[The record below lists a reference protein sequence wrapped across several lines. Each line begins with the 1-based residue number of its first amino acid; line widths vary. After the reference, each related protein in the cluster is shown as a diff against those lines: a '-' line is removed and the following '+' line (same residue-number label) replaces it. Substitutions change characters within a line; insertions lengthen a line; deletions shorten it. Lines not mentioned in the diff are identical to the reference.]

1 MKRDL
6 TAMMEKTYDVI
17 IVGGG
22 ITGACVARDAALRG
36 LSVAVLEK
44 NDFAGA
50 TTAASSKLIH
60 GGLRYLMNLEL
71 GLVRDSLRERR
82 IWSNIAPHQ
91 VYPLTFLM
99 PITSLRLKDRAVRA
113 IGLTLYDWLAYD
125 RNRLDDPEMAIP
137 KHKKMS
143 RKEALDL
150 EPGLESDDL
159 QGAMEF
165 TDYQMYC
172 PERLALGCLMSAVE
186 AGAEVANY
194 AEVIGFLQEGGGVTG
209 VLARDNAP
217 ACRLAEG
224 PRGAVPRTEYTLRG
238 RLVVNAAGPWADILM
253 ASLTPGK
260 HAKTLIRSKGIHL
273 LTRPLTQKYAVAVL
287 SEHGH
292 FFILPWRGYSILG
305 TTDTVYKGDPDAFR
319 VTEKDITDFLD
330 VINQGYPAARLTRA
344 DVLHAYGGLRPIVD
358 TSSSQLTGEDEDAPD
373 SYKASRAAEIYDH
386 EEEDGIKG
394 VITAIGGKWTTS
406 RHLAEH
412 LVDLICEKLELGVR
426 PCTTA
431 TTPIWGG
438 ATGPFAEFVEQ
449 AVASHDTLQRP
460 LVESLARDF
469 GNRMDNVLALAQEDN
484 RLLEPLSARFPDIA
498 AQVTY
503 AVREEMALTVED
515 VIFRRSGL
523 GTLGSPGDEALVRI
537 ADLMGGELGWD
548 TVERTRQTDR
558 AKARFRPSTRTR
570 AVVNP
575 HSGGDRTGARWPM
588 IAERLNAALGP
599 VDVVFTDGPMAA
611 KHLTA
616 QALKEGIEQIIAV
629 GGDGTVNEVVNGFFE
644 NGRPINPNAVLAVLA
659 SGTGGDFRKTFG
671 IPIDIDA
678 QIARIAE
685 SPIRAIDIGKLTFRE
700 DATGREGVRYFDNI
714 ASFGLS
720 GATDRAVNQLRFA
733 RKFGGKIAFQWGAFK
748 ALLSYRN
755 QPIRLCVDDTFDEV
769 INTATIAI
777 CNGQFFGGG
786 MHIAPE
792 AAPDDG
798 LFDIII
804 LRDAGRLEIL
814 MKLRLVYSG
823 RHLTDRRI
831 TFLRGRK
838 IVATPVSSAQA
849 VLLDVDGEAP
859 GQLPA
864 TFEIIPR
871 AMLLRS

>member
-6 TAMMEKTYDVI
+6 AAMTEKAYDVVV
-17 IVGGG
+17 VGGG

-36 LSVAVLEK
+36 LSVALLEK
-44 NDFAGA
+44 NDFSGA

-71 GLVRDSLRERR
+71 GLVRESLRERR

-91 VYPLTFLM
+91 VYPLSFLM
-99 PITSLRLKDRAVRA
+99 PITSRRLKDRAVRA

-137 KHKKMS
+137 KHKRMS
-143 RKEALDL
+143 RQEVLGL
-150 EPGLESDDL
+150 EPSLESDDL

-165 TDYQMYC
+165 TDYQMYS
-172 PERLALGCLMSAVE
+172 PERLALACLMSAVE
-186 AGAEVANY
+186 AGADAANY
-194 AEVIGFLQEGGGVTG
+194 AEVIAFVQEGDGVTG
-209 VLARDNAP
+209 VLARDSAP
-217 ACRLAEG
+217 ASRLPEV
-224 PRGAVPRTEYTLRG
+224 PSGAVPRTEFTVRG
-238 RLVVNAAGPWADILM
+238 RIVINAAGPWADILM
-253 ASLTPGK
+253 STLTPGK
-260 HAKTLIRSKGIHL
+260 HAKNLIRSKGIHL

-287 SEHGH
+287 TEHGH

-319 VTEKDITDFLD
+319 VTEKDITDFLE
-330 VINQGYPAARLTRA
+330 VINKGYPAAKLTRA
-344 DVLHAYGGLRPIVD
+344 DVLHFYGGLRPIVD
-358 TSSSQLTGEDEDAPD
+358 TTSSQLEDGEDDTPD
-373 SYKASRAAEIYDH
+373 SYKASRASEIYDH

-394 VITAIGGKWTTS
+394 IITAIGGKWTTS
-406 RHLAEH
+406 RNLAEQ
-412 LVDLICEKLELGVR
+412 LVNLICEKLDLGAR

-431 TTPIWGG
+431 TVPVWGG

-449 AVASHDTLQRP
+449 MAAAHSELPRP
-460 LVESLARDF
+460 LVETLARDY
-469 GNRMDNVLALAQEDN
+469 GSHMDDVLALGQEN
-484 RLLEPLSARFPDIA
+484 GQWLEPLAEGVPGIG
-498 AQVTY
+498 AQVVY
-503 AVREEMALTVED
+503 AVREEMALTMDD
-515 VIFRRSGL
+515 VLFRRSGL
-523 GTLGSPGDEALVRI
+523 GTLGAPSDDTLARI
-537 ADLMGGELGWD
+537 ADFMGEALAWEPA
-548 TVERTRQTDR
+548 ERARQTTR
-558 AKARFRPSTRTR
+558 VKARYRPSTRTR

-575 HSGGDRTGARWPM
+575 HSGGDRTGARWPL
-588 IAERLNAALGP
+588 IADKLNAVMGP

-644 NGRPINPNAVLAVLA
+644 NGRPLNPNAVLAVLA
-659 SGTGGDFRKTFG
+659 SGTGGDFRKTFD

-685 SPIRAIDIGKLTFRE
+685 STVRAIDIGKLTFRE
-700 DATGREGVRYFDNI
+700 DATGKEGVRYFDNI

-733 RKFGGKIAFQWGAFK
+733 RKFGGKFAFQWGAFK
-748 ALLSYRN
+748 ALINYRN
-755 QPIRLCVDDTFDEV
+755 QPVRLRVDDAFDEV
-769 INTATIAI
+769 IQTATIAI

-792 AAPDDG
+792 ASPDDG
-798 LFDIII
+798 LFDIIV

-814 MKLRLVYSG
+814 SKLHLVYSG
-823 RHLTDRRI
+823 KHLNDKRVM
-831 TFLRGRK
+831 FLRGRK
-838 IVATPVSSAQA
+838 IIATPLSNTQA

-871 AMLLRS
+871 ALLLRS